1 MIKQVPVR
9 RLILP
14 SYVPLKLILSSYI
27 KSKTVCIHRVS
38 ECDLGSFND
47 MAQGNIYEPAM
58 IAKLL

>member
-27 KSKTVCIHRVS
+27 KSKTVCVHQAAER
-38 ECDLGSFND
+38 DFGNFTG
-47 MAQGNIYEPAM
+47 MARGNIYELAM